1 MQFSVFALLLIMVL
15 RRQIYEPFEAFFW
28 QSGSYVYF
36 LVALE
41 RSLNHCKCVCVF
53 ATRSR
58 LVIFY
63 KLLRLAEDCWYSAGF
78 LAEASLFMTGTLTFV
93 SKP

>member
-15 RRQIYEPFEAFFW
+15 RRQIYETFEAFFW

-41 RSLNHCKCVCVF
+41 RSLNHCKCV
-53 ATRSR
+53 
-58 LVIFY
+58 
-63 KLLRLAEDCWYSAGF
+63 
-78 LAEASLFMTGTLTFV
+78 
-93 SKP
+93 